1 MSSAVASP
9 EFGGRDRILASG
21 LRLFGERGFAATSV
35 RAVAADADVS
45 PALVLHHFGSKDG
58 LRAAVDAEV
67 LARFEAAADMS
78 LGVTTLQVGSDE
90 LVARLM
96 ANIGRVVSAP
106 DLRSHLRRSLLEGGP
121 SGDTI
126 AARSFAIAEREV
138 AALAAAGA
146 LRPGLDHQEA
156 AVHLMVLLLG
166 PLLLTPALEDVLEDL
181 PYSTAGLLRRTQATV
196 DLLTGGM
203 LRLTEPD
210 AP

>member
-1 MSSAVASP
+1 MSTQPVP
-9 EFGGRDRILASG
+9 EFDGRSRILAAG

-35 RAVAADADVS
+35 RAVAAEADVS
-45 PALVLHHFGSKDG
+45 PALVLHHFGSKEG
-58 LRAAVDAEV
+58 LRGAVDAEV

-78 LGVTTLQVGSDE
+78 LGVTDAQVTVDQ
-90 LVARLM
+90 LVERLV

-126 AARSFAIAEREV
+126 AARSFAIAKREV
-138 AALAAAGA
+138 DSLASAGA

-166 PLLLTPALEDVLEDL
+166 PLLLAPALEDELDDL
-181 PYSTAGLLRRTQATV
+181 PYSPAGLLRRTRATV
-196 DLLTGGM
+196 ELLTGGI
-203 LRLTEPD
+203 LRLDHGD
-210 AP
+210 A